1 MVSVCAAVARGVT
14 GATRRGR
21 GFRAAV
27 SAVPPVVVCVVMRGA
42 PVALRGAVFV
52 AHTAEDQAAE
62 GQSVGDSAASGVRIS
77 SISGHINILVQ

>member
-1 MVSVCAAVARGVT
+1 LASVCAAVARGVT

-27 SAVPPVVVCVVMRGA
+27 SAMPPVVVCVVVCVVMRGP

-52 AHTAEDQAAE
+52 AHTAEDQSAE
-62 GQSVGDSAASGVRIS
+62 DQSVGDQCGEWRAY
-77 SISGHINILVQ
+77 